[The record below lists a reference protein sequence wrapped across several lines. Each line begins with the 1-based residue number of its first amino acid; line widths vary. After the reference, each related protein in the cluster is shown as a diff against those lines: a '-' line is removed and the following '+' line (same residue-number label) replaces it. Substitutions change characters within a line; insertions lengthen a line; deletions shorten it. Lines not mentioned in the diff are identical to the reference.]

1 MEENVTKRAKEATR
15 SLSFT
20 ALSDQE
26 LQDGVGDGQI
36 IGALS
41 DMEIADQHDGEMM
54 DCDVR
59 DDDLLGLELKEMEGS
74 GTRRASLKE
83 AGRSADKATRSRR
96 QNTKTNVSLGIP
108 SRKFEILRRGSP
120 RKRST
125 SSHADAGKSRRHH
138 KSSKK
143 LRGGSS
149 TSDGLMRSKNPSH
162 DQI

>member
-83 AGRSADKATRSRR
+83 AGRSADKATRKNLRFFVGDLLESVRHRLMLMQENLGATTKVQKNLEVVR
-96 QNTKTNVSLGIP
+96 QQV
-108 SRKFEILRRGSP
+108 
-120 RKRST
+120 
-125 SSHADAGKSRRHH
+125 
-138 KSSKK
+138 
-143 LRGGSS
+143 
-149 TSDGLMRSKNPSH
+149 MV
-162 DQI
+162 